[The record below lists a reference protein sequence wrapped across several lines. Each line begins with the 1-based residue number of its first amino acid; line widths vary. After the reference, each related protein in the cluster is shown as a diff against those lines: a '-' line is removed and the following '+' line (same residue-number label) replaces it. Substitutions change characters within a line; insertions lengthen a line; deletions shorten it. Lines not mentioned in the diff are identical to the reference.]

1 MAEKLRTFDF
11 EKPSE
16 LTSSEKIQYP
26 WDQWLDGDIWQLTQ
40 GEDFMTHPLMMER
53 IIRTRATTRQAKVR
67 LRHQPLH
74 EGNGDPF
81 GMIVIQRTDK
91 VGPADAKKAEQKAKR
106 DAKKAQAA
114 AEAEQFIASTGAKA
128 VKPTT
133 KTVAVK
139 GGSKRPARTDKRQV
153 SKRPVRKSVAA

>member
-40 GEDFMTHPLMMER
+40 GEDFQTHPLMMER

-67 LRHQPLH
+67 LRHQPL
-74 EGNGDPF
+74 NGDKANPF
-81 GMIVIQRTDK
+81 GMIIIQRTDK
-91 VGPADAKKAEQKAKR
+91 PGPADVKKAEAKAKR
-106 DAKKAQAA
+106 DAKKAAAA
-114 AEAEQFIASTGAKA
+114 AEAEALLEKA
-128 VKPTT
+128 GVKTVKPSA
-133 KTVAVK
+133 KTPSKNGA
-139 GGSKRPARTDKRQV
+139 SKRHLGKRTV
-153 SKRPVRKSVAA
+153 SKRPVRKPVAV

>member
-11 EKPSE
+11 DKPSE

-81 GMIVIQRTDK
+81 GILIIQRTDRI
-91 VGPADAKKAEQKAKR
+91 GPADAKKAEARAKR
-106 DAKKAQAA
+106 EAKKAAAA
-114 AEAEQFIASTGAKA
+114 AEAEQLLANSGI
-128 VKPTT
+128 
-133 KTVAVK
+133 KTVKSPAKVATNGKTPRIQHRTVK
-139 GGSKRPARTDKRQV
+139 NV
-153 SKRPVRKSVAA
+153 SKRPVRKPVAA

>member
-67 LRHQPLH
+67 LRHLPI
-74 EGNGDPF
+74 NGDKDNPF
-81 GMIVIQRTDK
+81 GVIIIQRTDK
-91 VGPADAKKAEQKAKR
+91 DGPAEVRKAEAKAKR
-106 DAKKAQAA
+106 EAKRAAAA
-114 AEAEQFIASTGAKA
+114 AEAEALVTKA
-128 VKPTT
+128 GIKPKVTTNGST
-133 KTVAVK
+133 KTAKTPVK
-139 GGSKRPARTDKRQV
+139 RHPKRTV
-153 SKRPVRKSVAA
+153 SKRPVRKPVAV

>member
-11 EKPSE
+11 DKPSE

-81 GMIVIQRTDK
+81 GILIIQRTDRI
-91 VGPADAKKAEQKAKR
+91 GPADAKKAEARAKR
-106 DAKKAQAA
+106 EAKKAAAA
-114 AEAEQFIASTGAKA
+114 AEAEQLLANSGIKTVKSPAKA
-128 VKPTT
+128 ATNGKTPRIQHRTVK
-133 KTVAVK
+133 
-139 GGSKRPARTDKRQV
+139 SV
-153 SKRPVRKSVAA
+153 SKRPVRKPVAA